1 MRHNVEMLTTIATIG
16 GLAGV
21 IASVAL
27 LAWQT
32 RAVARQTEI
41 SNAIASASVINNTTS
56 SLRQILSLFVECPE
70 LRPYFYESKLPPSR
84 GLKRIRILTVAEM
97 LADILEEGLSVD
109 RLVRTVRIY
118 EEWPLYCADMLAT
131 SPALNEVML
140 QHPSWWRTLKTL
152 QSTGTYQSKKT
163 N

>member
-1 MRHNVEMLTTIATIG
+1 MRHTVEMLTTIATIG

-32 RAVARQTEI
+32 RAVARQT
-41 SNAIASASVINNTTS
+41 TS
-56 SLRQILSLFVECPE
+56 SLRQILLLFVEYPE

-118 EEWPLYCADMLAT
+118 EEWPLYCADMLST
-131 SPALNEVML
+131 SPAQMKSCYNT
-140 QHPSWWRTLKTL
+140 QAGGGR
-152 QSTGTYQSKKT
+152 
-163 N
+163 

>member
-1 MRHNVEMLTTIATIG
+1 MRHNVGMLTSVATII

-41 SNAIASASVINNTTS
+41 SNSIAGASVISSMTS
-56 SLRQILSLFVECPE
+56 SLRQVLLLFVEYPE
-70 LRPYFYESKLPPSR
+70 LRPYFYESKPSPLR
-84 GLKRIRILTVAEM
+84 GPKRVRILTVAEM
-97 LADILEEGLSVD
+97 LANILEEGLSVN
-109 RLVRTVRIY
+109 RFVWTVRIY

-140 QHPSWWRTLKTL
+140 QHPEWWRTLRTL
-152 QSTGTYQSKKT
+152 QGRSAYQSKKV

>member
-1 MRHNVEMLTTIATIG
+1 MLTTVATIG

-56 SLRQILSLFVECPE
+56 SLREILLLFVEHPE

-84 GLKRIRILTVAEM
+84 GLKRIRVVTVAEM
-97 LADILEEGLSVD
+97 LADTLEEGLSVD
-109 RLVRTVRIY
+109 RHVRTVRIY
-118 EEWPLYCADMLAT
+118 EEWPLYCIDMLAT

-152 QSTGTYQSKKT
+152 QGMGTFHEED
-163 N
+163 

>member
-1 MRHNVEMLTTIATIG
+1 MRHTVEMLTTIATIG

-56 SLRQILSLFVECPE
+56 SLRQILLLFVEYPE

-118 EEWPLYCADMLAT
+118 EEWPLYCADMLST
-131 SPALNEVML
+131 SPAQMKSCYNT
-140 QHPSWWRTLKTL
+140 QAGGGR
-152 QSTGTYQSKKT
+152 
-163 N
+163 